1 MLTATAGFQNSLAGG
16 QISLSGARAAYC
28 GPALNLAPHRN
39 VVATIAI
46 ALDDPFE
53 LALAPGCESG
63 GPFAR
68 KHIAL
73 IPAGVLHHL
82 RATGDMA
89 FIYLDALS
97 DDHRRVKAMALDE
110 GSTQLGF
117 GALKDGRAF
126 DVDAFCGALGVP
138 KRKAVD
144 PRIAAVVTRLNQRPQ
159 DFPRIS
165 DAAALTQLSESRFQ
179 ALFRQ
184 EVGIPF
190 RRYRLWRRMA
200 VVVACVS
207 AGELLTNAA
216 LEAGFAGSTHLS
228 ATFKAMFGLS
238 LSGLLASGVRIEL
251 RD

>member
-1 MLTATAGFQNSLAGG
+1 MPKATHGFQNSPAGG
-16 QISLSGARAAYC
+16 QISLSGARAGYC

-53 LALAPGCESG
+53 LALAPGCDSG

-73 IPAGVLHHL
+73 IPPGVLHHL
-82 RATGDMA
+82 RAKGDMG

-97 DDHRRVKAMALDE
+97 DDHRNVKAMALDDA
-110 GSTQLGF
+110 STKLGF
-117 GALKDGRAF
+117 GTLKNERAF
-126 DVDAFCGALGVP
+126 DVDALCDALGVP

-144 PRIAAVVTRLNQRPQ
+144 PRIAAVVTRINQRPQ
-159 DFPRIS
+159 DFARIS
-165 DAAALTQLSESRFQ
+165 DAAALAQLSASRFQ

-184 EVGIPF
+184 AVGIPF

-200 VVVACVS
+200 VVVTCVS
-207 AGELLTNAA
+207 AGESLTNAA
-216 LEAGFAGSTHLS
+216 LEAGFAGSAHLS

-238 LSGLLASGVRIEL
+238 VSGLLASGIQIHVR
-251 RD
+251 D